1 VCWAPDPAHAAALE
15 HAGVTL
21 VHAPTLPDALRALRH
36 AKIGHLLV
44 EGGAALASAFLQEAL
59 VDRLIIFRA
68 PLVLGGGALNAFAAV
83 PGATV
88 REAPRWILIESRRI
102 GDDEMTVYAPS
113 DSGAGAI

>member
-1 VCWAPDPAHAAALE
+1 
-15 HAGVTL
+15 
-21 VHAPTLPDALRALRH
+21 
-36 AKIGHLLV
+36 LV

-68 PLVLGGGALNAFAAV
+68 PLVLGGGALNAFAVV